1 MYLLFNDFISKRASS
16 IFDLELLTWQE
27 IIGKMYFSLSWD
39 IDLSNKSQTESTLS
53 EEEGNFASLQYMLS
67 YIVFVTSS
75 GLKRDRYL

>member
-53 EEEGNFASLQYMLS
+53 EEEGNFESLQYILS